1 MSLGSCS
8 QTLSRSFAGSWLAMR
23 GKLVVG
29 GFGSFWTPGSDGFE
43 DVFAS
48 RQGVSLTRGSDYDVL
63 LELGYEAEECL
74 LLIDDA
80 LKTLAEDVE
89 KAKAFDIDGDVQAV
103 TVG

>member
-8 QTLSRSFAGSWLAMR
+8 QTLSRSFAGFWLAMR

-48 RQGVSLTRGSDYDVL
+48 RQGVSLTRGSDSDVL

-74 LLIDDA
+74 LLTYNA
-80 LKTLAEDVE
+80 GEALAEDVE
-89 KAKAFDIDGDVQAV
+89 AAEAFDVD
-103 TVG
+103 